1 MDGQKFKD
9 FLEQECT
16 FNRGELRNKTTHRRV
31 RAIIPVH
38 ILGHP
43 CDMDPI
49 LELARNYNL
58 AVIEDATESLGAKY
72 RERIVGHLGDLAC
85 FSFNGNKL
93 ITTGGGGMVVTDNPE
108 WARRA
113 KYLTTQAKDD
123 PLEFVHGE
131 IGFNYRLTNIQAALG
146 VAQLERLA
154 EYVAIKRRIATT
166 YTEEIRQIPGLTP
179 MGEAAWAS
187 SVFWLYTILVDEMQY
202 GIDSRAL
209 LRRLDEH
216 RIQTRPLWQPAHL
229 SPAHRGMHA
238 TDCSVAEQLNRT
250 ALSLPCSVGLKETE
264 QNRVLEVLRRFS
276 QPSNTGRDVRGRVS
290 G

>member
-1 MDGQKFKD
+1 
-9 FLEQECT
+9 
-16 FNRGELRNKTTHRRV
+16 
-31 RAIIPVH
+31 
-38 ILGHP
+38 
-43 CDMDPI
+43 
-49 LELARNYNL
+49 
-58 AVIEDATESLGAKY
+58 
-72 RERIVGHLGDLAC
+72 
-85 FSFNGNKL
+85 
-93 ITTGGGGMVVTDNPE
+93 
-108 WARRA
+108 
-113 KYLTTQAKDD
+113 
-123 PLEFVHGE
+123 LEFVHGE

-276 QPSNTGRDVRGRVS
+276 QRSNTGRDVRGRVS